1 MKENMNPIAE
11 GNYFVEL
18 QHCEI
23 QIKEMSMATKVAQSK
38 ILGKVRIYLCNL
50 NILLCGKMNLIQA
63 SQTLVSL
70 LQAVVHNYAKTL
82 FTLLVSSVNLSLASF
97 VVSVLLTLRS
107 SKNTHTVVS
116 VEMTK

>member
-1 MKENMNPIAE
+1 MNPIAE
-11 GNYFVEL
+11 GNYFIEL

-23 QIKEMSMATKVAQSK
+23 QIKEMLMESNVARSK
-38 ILGKVRIYLCNL
+38 IVSKVRMYLSPMWENEL
-50 NILLCGKMNLIQA
+50 DT
-63 SQTLVSL
+63 SWPTLVSL
-70 LQAVVHNYAKTL
+70 QAVVYNYAKTL

-107 SKNTHTVVS
+107 SKNTSHIGP